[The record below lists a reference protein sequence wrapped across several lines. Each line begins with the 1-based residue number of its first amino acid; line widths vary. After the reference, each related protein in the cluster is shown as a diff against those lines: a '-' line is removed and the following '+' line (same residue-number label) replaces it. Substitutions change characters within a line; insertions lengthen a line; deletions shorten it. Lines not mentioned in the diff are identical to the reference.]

1 MSESLYTQ
9 LLDLACGAFLLA
21 AVVILWR
28 RELGA
33 IVRIF
38 ALQGIALGAIAVL
51 LGLHEE
57 RWDLVAVACGI
68 GVLRA
73 GVLPYLMHRALVT
86 PAAERPEY
94 PERPERPG
102 FTERPGL
109 TGFTGYDT
117 DGAETRETQP
127 LVNVAASLLTAAAL
141 TLLAYALAQPLVEL
155 DPTPATL
162 ALPVGLAVVLIGF
175 FVLVTRR
182 RALAQVVGF
191 LLLDNGITATAFL
204 AASGVPL
211 IVELGVSFDV
221 TLAVLVLQL
230 LTTRMR
236 AAFGTTDI
244 DDLRELH
251 D

>member
-1 MSESLYTQ
+1 MSEGLFTQ

-21 AVVILWR
+21 AVIVLWR
-28 RELGA
+28 RELTA
-33 IVRIF
+33 IVRVF
-38 ALQGIALGAIAVL
+38 ALQGVALAAIPVL
-51 LGLHEE
+51 LGVHER
-57 RWDLVAVACGI
+57 RWDLVVVGVGI

-73 GVLPYLMHRALVT
+73 GLLPYLVRRALT
-86 PAAERPEY
+86 A
-94 PERPERPG
+94 
-102 FTERPGL
+102 L
-109 TGFTGYDT
+109 TAGQQRYGTDTG
-117 DGAETRETQP
+117 ESRETQP

-141 TLLAYALAQPLVEL
+141 TLLAYAVARPLVEL
-155 DPTPATL
+155 DPTPETQ

-175 FVLVTRR
+175 FTLVTRR
-182 RALAQVVGF
+182 RALSQVVGF

-204 AASGVPL
+204 AAAGVPL

-221 TLAVLVLQL
+221 LLAVLVLQI

-236 AAFGTTDI
+236 EAFGTTDI

>member
-1 MSESLYTQ
+1 MSDGLFTQ

-21 AVVILWR
+21 AVIVLWR
-28 RELGA
+28 RELAA
-33 IVRIF
+33 IVRVF
-38 ALQGIALGAIAVL
+38 ALQGIALAAIAVL
-51 LGLHEE
+51 LGAHEH
-57 RWDLVAVACGI
+57 RWDLVCVGLGI

-73 GVLPYLMHRALVT
+73 GLLPYLIRRAL
-86 PAAERPEY
+86 AALA
-94 PERPERPG
+94 PG
-102 FTERPGL
+102 HAYSEE
-109 TGFTGYDT
+109 
-117 DGAETRETQP
+117 AREAQP

-141 TLLAYALAQPLVEL
+141 TLLAYAVARPLVEL
-155 DPTPATL
+155 DPTPATR

-221 TLAVLVLQL
+221 LLAVLVLQI
-230 LTTRMR
+230 LTTLMR
-236 AAFGTTDI
+236 EAFGTTDI

>member
-1 MSESLYTQ
+1 MSEALYTQ

-21 AVVILWR
+21 AVVVLWR
-28 RELGA
+28 RELAA
-33 IVRIF
+33 IVRVF
-38 ALQGIALGAIAVL
+38 ALQGLALAAIALL
-51 LGLHEE
+51 LGIHEE
-57 RWDLVAVACGI
+57 RWDVIVVAVGI
-68 GVLRA
+68 GLLRA
-73 GVLPYLMHRALVT
+73 GLLPYLIRRALAALAAD
-86 PAAERPEY
+86 PAHSEEV
-94 PERPERPG
+94 
-102 FTERPGL
+102 
-109 TGFTGYDT
+109 
-117 DGAETRETQP
+117 RETQP
-127 LVNVAASLLTAAAL
+127 LVNVAASLLTAAVL
-141 TLLAYALAQPLVEL
+141 TLLAYVAASPLVEL
-155 DPTPATL
+155 DPTPATR

-204 AASGVPL
+204 ATSGVPL

-221 TLAVLVLQL
+221 LLAVLVLQI

-236 AAFGTTDI
+236 EAFGTTDI